1 MQMNLTPEQLKEV
14 EELASLFLEPDEIAV
29 ILDLDIAS
37 FEHEIVKRAGDVFLA
52 YFRGKTVSKK
62 ELHEN
67 VVKMAKR
74 GSPQAE
80 EMVASFISKQT
91 LAENRAKRK
100 G

>member
-1 MQMNLTPEQLKEV
+1 MNLSVEKLQEI
-14 EELASLFLEPDEIAV
+14 EELASLFLEPEEIAV
-29 ILDLDIAS
+29 IIDVDLRW
-37 FEHEIVKRAGDVFLA
+37 FENEISKRSGDVFLA

-67 VVKMAKR
+67 IVKMAKR
-74 GSPQAE
+74 GTPQAE
-80 EMVASFISKQT
+80 ELVTSFISKQI

>member
-1 MQMNLTPEQLKEV
+1 MNLTVEQLKEV
-14 EELASLFLEPDEIAV
+14 EELASLFLDPDEIAV
-29 ILDLDIAS
+29 ILNLDIHE
-37 FEHEIVKRAGDVFLA
+37 FESIIGRRSGDVFLA
-52 YFRGKTVSKK
+52 YFRGKTISKK

-80 EMVASFISKQT
+80 EMVRSFISKQT